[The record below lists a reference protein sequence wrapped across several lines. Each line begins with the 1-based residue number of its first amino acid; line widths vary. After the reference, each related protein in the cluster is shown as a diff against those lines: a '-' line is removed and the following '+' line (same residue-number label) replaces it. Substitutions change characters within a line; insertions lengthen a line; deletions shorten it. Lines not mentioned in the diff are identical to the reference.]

1 MGRCRTTLGVV
12 LASLVLSAATADG
25 RADGAG
31 PVDLELADLDQLTGG
46 AWQPTRPL
54 FDRSAF
60 ERRSFIETSISMP
73 IANAF
78 AICFMCSGDAMA
90 VAIAGAIGD
99 ARADSSALA
108 SGRGE
113 AFASTFAA
121 GPPFLFVI
129 PDRFGPQDF
138 RGPQD
143 LQAER

>member
-1 MGRCRTTLGVV
+1 MGRCRTALGVV
-12 LASLVLSAATADG
+12 LASLLLSAATAG
-25 RADGAG
+25 ARADGSG
-31 PVDLELADLDQLTGG
+31 PVDLELAELEQLTGG

-54 FDRSAF
+54 FERSAF
-60 ERRSFIETSISMP
+60 ERRSFIQTSISMP

-90 VAIAGAIGD
+90 VAIAGAVGH

-113 AFASTFAA
+113 AFSSAFAA

-129 PDRFGPQDF
+129 PDRYGPHDF
-138 RGPQD
+138 R
-143 LQAER
+143 AER